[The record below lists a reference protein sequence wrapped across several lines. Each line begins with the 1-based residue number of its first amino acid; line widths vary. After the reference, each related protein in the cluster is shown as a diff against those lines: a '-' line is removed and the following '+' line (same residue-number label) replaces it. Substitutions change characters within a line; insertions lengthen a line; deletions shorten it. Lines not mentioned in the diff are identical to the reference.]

1 MSVPVRHLIAGAFV
15 EGLGAQRI
23 PVSNP
28 LDNSTLAEI
37 ACASA
42 EQIEQAV
49 ASARETFA
57 SWKETPVSERARVML
72 RYQALLRNTTTN
84 WRRSSPASW
93 ARLSRTPRAT
103 SGAVSRWSST
113 PATCPRC

>member
-57 SWKETPVSERARVML
+57 NWKETPVSERARVML
-72 RYQALLRNTTTN
+72 LSLIHISEPTRPVC
-84 WRRSSPASW
+84 SSRMP
-93 ARLSRTPRAT
+93 
-103 SGAVSRWSST
+103 SS
-113 PATCPRC
+113 A

>member
-57 SWKETPVSERARVML
+57 NWETPVSERAQVML
-72 RYQALLRNTTTN
+72 RYQALLKEHHDELAKIV
-84 WRRSSPASW
+84 SSE
-93 ARLSRTPRAT
+93 LGKTSRTPRAT

>member
-49 ASARETFA
+49 AS
-57 SWKETPVSERARVML
+57 
-72 RYQALLRNTTTN
+72 
-84 WRRSSPASW
+84 
-93 ARLSRTPRAT
+93 
-103 SGAVSRWSST
+103 
-113 PATCPRC
+113 

>member
-37 ACASA
+37 ACAST
-42 EQIEQAV
+42 V
-49 ASARETFA
+49 ASA
-57 SWKETPVSERARVML
+57 
-72 RYQALLRNTTTN
+72 
-84 WRRSSPASW
+84 
-93 ARLSRTPRAT
+93 TPRA
-103 SGAVSRWSST
+103 AR
-113 PATCPRC
+113 

>member
-42 EQIEQAV
+42 EQVEQAV

-57 SWKETPVSERARVML
+57 
-72 RYQALLRNTTTN
+72 
-84 WRRSSPASW
+84 
-93 ARLSRTPRAT
+93 
-103 SGAVSRWSST
+103 
-113 PATCPRC
+113 

>member
-57 SWKETPVSERARVML
+57 NWKETPVSERARVML
-72 RYQALLRNTTTN
+72 RYQALL
-84 WRRSSPASW
+84 
-93 ARLSRTPRAT
+93 
-103 SGAVSRWSST
+103 
-113 PATCPRC
+113 

>member
-49 ASARETFA
+49 ASAPREPSPTGRKPRFP
-57 SWKETPVSERARVML
+57 SARK
-72 RYQALLRNTTTN
+72 
-84 WRRSSPASW
+84 
-93 ARLSRTPRAT
+93 
-103 SGAVSRWSST
+103 
-113 PATCPRC
+113 